1 MNFSVRA
8 LMAMIAW
15 TPFYV
20 IPAIG
25 CFYAVRRISKEASPF
40 IFTDWILLALPWFV
54 WSLSLFVSPQKKS
67 LSNFAEAYVLLLVS
81 SIGYWVRLTLSAR
94 SFNGAV
100 VGWWV
105 IAAVSLIGFAL
116 AIFTPALPE

>member
-1 MNFSVRA
+1 MSFSVRA

-15 TPFYV
+15 TPFYI

-25 CFYAVRRISKEASPF
+25 CFYAVRRISKKIYPF
-40 IFTDWILLALPWFV
+40 IFTDWILLGWPWLV
-54 WSLSLFVSPQKKS
+54 WSLSLFVSPQTKS
-67 LSNFAEAYVLLLVS
+67 LSNFAEAYALLLVS

-94 SFNGAV
+94 SFNAAV

-105 IAAVSLIGFAL
+105 IAAVSLIAIAL